1 MNLPNLPTDNLYK
14 FMAIAGLALIGY
26 CGFFAY
32 QQVWELELQILRTE
46 TEEKIIA
53 EEWKILN
60 KNLDRLIERG
70 KTTESE
76 WRDVIE
82 RALVV
87 ITKDIQTKGKKKEN
101 DLLNK
106 QLTKHYAILW
116 IGIIGGIL
124 LCSFGFFFW
133 YNRIQKPNDLL
144 MNILINKHQAR
155 NVIEKNE
162 IEKQDHPEF
171 NEGES

>member
-1 MNLPNLPTDNLYK
+1 MLLVQTSAQALPSPLLGRFDGIIPPRYSPAPMNLPNLPTDNLGK

-46 TEEKIIA
+46 VEENIIA
-53 EEWKILN
+53 EELKILN
-60 KNLDRLIERG
+60 KSLDRLIERE
-70 KTTESE
+70 KVTDSE
-76 WRDVIE
+76 WRDVSE

-106 QLTKHYAILW
+106 QLAKHYAILW
-116 IGIIGGIL
+116 IGIIGVGL
-124 LCSFGFFFW
+124 LCISGFS
-133 YNRIQKPNDLL
+133 YGTRGYRSPMISL
-144 MNILINKHQAR
+144 
-155 NVIEKNE
+155 
-162 IEKQDHPEF
+162 
-171 NEGES
+171 